1 MSGRQTIPL
10 KPASPRPAVPGGT
23 KSSKNNA
30 PAPRIPLE
38 LCDGPTQRLY
48 ALSTFI
54 LLQALKLWYWLGITR
69 GDYASEFF
77 GFVLWL
83 SLDVLFLVVINYL
96 RIPWFELPF
105 LRLVLAFFTLT
116 IINFVLFTAREI
128 SPTAIAK
135 SSAYKVWGYIRSPVS
150 SWAVEPDADDHEH
163 LLGKYTLLLK
173 PYSSAEFNREG
184 RCYCIPRNSG
194 FLMDKPE
201 IPLIFNGSEPYS
213 LSYSFTS
220 FNTGVTTVRN
230 LTGPFGDS
238 SKEFRKTRSNL
249 DDGIVFALQAKE
261 PGAYRIE
268 RALDAERGEIRVSK
282 NEAYVVTCPEA
293 HLPGYKEPT
302 DMCTSKG
309 DADIPITV
317 WGLPPWRVTYQRRSL
332 GAKQETQEL
341 VIESEPPGY
350 TSPFLPGWFEGD
362 ASNYTWAKPRE
373 LDLTA
378 SLGLG
383 IPGEYH
389 FAVSEVRDGCG
400 NKVNYQALR
409 AQDKIETEVKKV
421 HVHSRPT
428 VSATCDPRKPI
439 KIVDLHE
446 SSAKIG
452 LNVRHGE
459 APYTIRYTHQ
469 KDDLDKPVFQND
481 VVLKNLDDPHL
492 TVRKSGL
499 YNIISIADKYCN
511 GTVELPSDCEV
522 AVASKPTVDIS
533 ATAIEDQC
541 AGAIGLTVVATFTGE
556 GPWTLCYDIYRND
569 NFMQNVCKNSAKP
582 RLTLE
587 LKPEF
592 AGLYRYDFKTV
603 SDHNYGNIA
612 VTVDPV
618 LQMIHPQPN
627 AEFAAIRG
635 GNRACRGGQ
644 KEIKIHAYG
653 EGPWDLQYQILHR
666 GQAKVVTLENFNES
680 LVDVMLPPFEHEG
693 TYSVDLVSITDRAN
707 GCTKSLN
714 VKDLV
719 IDVAPNPPTAAFE
732 CPDVIEIPEG
742 GEKDLLIHLTGG
754 SPWFIRFGLKG
765 ENATHLHRAETRNA
779 LVTVN
784 KPGEYQLRS
793 VEDAFCEGVVVPPA
807 DVCKVVYSKKPSMQ
821 LAIDSIQFKGG
832 PAHEK
837 IVAKDDLFIMPSVC
851 QDSVRTLELLLN
863 GKAPFELKYELVYKP
878 TKGSIERIVRTGRTE
893 HSTLRLSVESNRP
906 GTYSYRLLKLSDSLY
921 PDVDIRNKDK
931 AVVFE
936 HLIRPLPTASII
948 KNKKQSFCKDEPRD
962 DQEKIA
968 IKIEDGI
975 GPYELTIEVEGPGR
989 SKDVIQ
995 VPNVVPVKGIYQW
1008 TPPTQFT
1015 NVGTYKVSVVRVAD
1029 VNGCHQT
1036 NHRAL
1041 EHASIEFEIVD
1052 TPRINLISADK
1063 CVGGQVKYSLEGQKP
1078 FQIQYSLDGSVRKE
1092 TVQSNSFVYHATKAG
1107 NVTIQQVC
1115 HHVGS
1120 QQQKMCCSRPVGM
1133 TSRIWDLPSA
1143 KIADGHSVVRNL
1155 RDGERAEI
1163 VVTLEGEPPFTFE
1176 YVRKTPEYD
1185 SAKRWLGYKEIK
1197 ETVRVD
1203 NVQERQHFIHTAI
1216 EGTFELLYI
1225 KDNHC
1230 SYRKRSRV

>member
-1 MSGRQTIPL
+1 MSTRQTIPL
-10 KPASPRPAVPGGT
+10 KSSSPRPTAGGA
-23 KSSKNNA
+23 KSNT
-30 PAPRIPLE
+30 PLPRIPLE

-48 ALSTFI
+48 AFSAFV
-54 LLQALKLWYWLGITR
+54 LLQALKLWYWMGIAR
-69 GDYASEFF
+69 ADYAAEFF
-77 GFVLWL
+77 GFILWL
-83 SLDVLFLVVINYL
+83 SLDVLFLVLINYL
-96 RIPWFELPF
+96 RIPWLELPF

-128 SPTAIAK
+128 SPTAIAA

-150 SWAVEPDADDHEH
+150 SWAEEPNADDHEH

-220 FNTGVTTVRN
+220 FATNATTVRS
-230 LTGPFGDS
+230 LTGPFGEG

-249 DDGIVFALQAKE
+249 DNGSTVFALQAKE
-261 PGAYRIE
+261 PGAYRIVQ
-268 RALDAERGEIRVSK
+268 ALDAEKGAIRVTR

-293 HLPGYKEPT
+293 HLPGHAETT
-302 DMCTSKG
+302 DVCTNKG

-350 TSPFLPGWFEGD
+350 ESPFLPGWFEGD
-362 ASNYTWAKPRE
+362 TPNYGWAKPRE

-378 SLGLG
+378 NLGLG
-383 IPGEYH
+383 TPGEYH
-389 FAVSEVRDGCG
+389 FAISEIRDGCG

-409 AQDKIETEVKKV
+409 AQDKIEAEVKKV
-421 HVHSRPT
+421 NVRSRPT

-439 KIVDLHE
+439 KIVELHE
-446 SSAKIG
+446 SSANIG
-452 LNVRHGE
+452 LNVRHGQ

-469 KDDLDKPVFQND
+469 KDDLDKPVFLKD
-481 VVLKNLDDPHL
+481 LVLKNLDDPHI

-522 AVASKPTVDIS
+522 AVASKPTVEIS

-541 AGAIGLTVVATFTGE
+541 AGAIGLTMVATFTGE
-556 GPWTLCYDIYRND
+556 GPWTLCYDIYRN
-569 NFMQNVCKNSAKP
+569 NNYQQNMCKNSPKP
-582 RLTLE
+582 RLSLE
-587 LKPEF
+587 LKPEL

-603 SDHNYGNIA
+603 SDRNYGHIA
-612 VTVDPV
+612 VSVDPV
-618 LQMIHPQPN
+618 LQMIHPQPH
-627 AEFAAIRG
+627 AEFVPVSG
-635 GNRACRGGQ
+635 NNRACRGSQ
-644 KEIKIHAYG
+644 KEIKIQAYG
-653 EGPWDLQYQILHR
+653 EGPWDLQYQILHG
-666 GQAKVVTLENFNES
+666 GQAKVVTLENIQES
-680 LVDVMLPPFEHEG
+680 LVNVTLPLFEHEG
-693 TYSVDLVSITDRAN
+693 MYSVDLVSITDRAN

-714 VKDLV
+714 VKDMV
-719 IDVAPNPPTAAFE
+719 IEVAPNPPTAAFE
-732 CPDVIEIPEG
+732 CPGVIEIPEG
-742 GEKDLLIHLTGG
+742 GEKDLRIHLTGG
-754 SPWFIRFGLKG
+754 TPWFIRFGLKG
-765 ENATHLHRAETRNA
+765 DNTTYLHRADMRNA
-779 LVTVN
+779 LVKVN

-793 VEDAFCEGVVVPPA
+793 VEDAFCQGVVVPPA
-807 DVCKVVYSKKPSMQ
+807 DVCKVVYSQKPSMQ

-837 IVAKDDLFIMPSVC
+837 IVRSKDDLFVMPPVC
-851 QDSVRTLELLLN
+851 QDSVRTLEVVLN
-863 GKAPFELKYELVYKP
+863 GKAPFELKYELAYKP
-878 TKGSIERIVRTGRTE
+878 IKGSVERVARTGRTE
-893 HSTLRLSVESNRP
+893 HSTLRLQVENKRP

-921 PDVDIRNKDK
+921 PDVDIRHKDK

-936 HLIRPLPTASII
+936 HVIRPLPTASIL
-948 KNKKQSFCKDEPRD
+948 KHKKQTFCKDEPRD

-968 IKIEDGI
+968 IKIEDGA

-989 SKDVIQ
+989 SKDVIE
-995 VPNVVPVKGIYQW
+995 VPNVVPVKGIYHW

-1015 NVGTYKVSVVRVAD
+1015 QIGTYKVSVVRVAD
-1029 VNGCHQT
+1029 MNGCQQSSQQ
-1036 NHRAL
+1036 AL
-1041 EHASIEFEIVD
+1041 EQASIEFEIVD
-1052 TPRINLISADK
+1052 TPRINIVNAEK
-1063 CVGGQVKYSLEGQKP
+1063 CVGGKVKYTLEGLKP
-1078 FQIQYSLDGSVRKE
+1078 FQIQYSLDSSARTE
-1092 TVQSNSFVYHATKAG
+1092 TVNANNFEYRSTKAG
-1107 NVTIQQVC
+1107 NLTIHQVC
-1115 HHVGS
+1115 HQVGS
-1120 QQQKMCCSRPVGM
+1120 QQTTCCSRPIDM
-1133 TSRIWDLPSA
+1133 TTRIWDLPAA
-1143 KIADGHSVVRNL
+1143 KIADGHSVVRNM

-1163 VVTLEGEPPFTFE
+1163 VVTLEGEPPFSFE

-1185 SAKRWLGYKEIK
+1185 SAKRWLGYKEVK
-1197 ETVRVD
+1197 ERVRVD
-1203 NVQERQHFIHTAI
+1203 DVHEKHHFIHAAT

-1230 SYRKRSRV
+1230 EYRKRSRV